1 MKRKVVWRGDE
12 DVFCVPFVGE
22 GGGAEIWEI
31 FGFASLLKGVCECLP
46 GGGDPPQKKPSD
58 SLGSSGMFQPRE
70 RRYGVEEVPGD
81 EGAMA
86 PSWLLVLGVFFP
98 LTPPFWYL
106 FIPNYCF
113 YLIKGGGHEVAVSS
127 ALALCLRMRLSD
139 FMLIMV

>member
-1 MKRKVVWRGDE
+1 MRMYSA
-12 DVFCVPFVGE
+12 FP
-22 GGGAEIWEI
+22 
-31 FGFASLLKGVCECLP
+31 
-46 GGGDPPQKKPSD
+46 
-58 SLGSSGMFQPRE
+58 SLGRVGVQKSGKFLGLHHCSRGFVSVCGEVVTPPKKTLGLLGKQWDVSAQE
-70 RRYGVEEVPGD
+70 RRCGVEEVPGD

-127 ALALCLRMRLSD
+127 APALCLRMRLSD